1 MNELINYNATL
12 NLGNEKS
19 NLDAVIGSTNSLV
32 PASDKI
38 NNINSVN
45 NSVIA
50 KDSAT
55 TKDILPSIL
64 DLKSEEINNVI
75 LPESSTTKKSIF
87 SNDLTSKSST
97 SDTGIDTLTGLKVNE
112 AVIDNSTPDSLTNPS
127 ASQSQT
133 LNNTEQLKEN
143 VTPAASESKTPDT
156 SITSTENKTIAPA
169 IEKPSVSVEET
180 SPVTDKAAVT
190 SESEDRAIAPL
201 DTGSTTP
208 VPSEKPVVTTES
220 SSRVTGDAG
229 AIASNT
235 PAKNPDSAVVTN
247 NNSGSIASEVSTSD
261 TPLVTTS
268 QNFTFNM
275 GVFKVDETG
284 KVGIDYLFDGG
295 GYEGELGIFNLDGM
309 ENLAQNSD
317 AFITEAARR
326 AVSNSNLGYVVI
338 NDATEGAR
346 FNGDLPYDIDRNRG
360 EYKGVK
366 TFTMLPGD
374 RFALI
379 LVPNGA
385 NLQQIANKSATG
397 DDARPLFSLPM
408 ANPNGSFMTGQI
420 ADVTGVGNT
429 FVMEDLRVDK
439 SGTDSDYND
448 IIFQVRG
455 ATGSA
460 VSIDSVINP
469 NKEWRST
476 NLGKALIEYAK
487 PYVTPENPKVGE
499 LVTDELYDSI
509 FGNTD
514 NQVDNPSK
522 TGAIAPEVPKSDSPA
537 VTTAPATS
545 DPAKTESNVTSTNS
559 GAIAPTT
566 EKPSVSVEETSPV
579 TDKAAVTSESQNQP
593 LDSGATTTILPQQPV
608 VTAESS
614 SSVTEDGGA
623 IVSDTP
629 KTSDSAV
636 VTDNNSGAIAPA
648 IEKPSVSV
656 VETSPVTDKTA
667 VTSESQNQLLDS
679 GATTTILPQQPVVTA
694 ESSSSVT
701 EDGEAIVSD
710 TPKNS
715 DSAVVTDNNSG
726 AIAPSNEETPVI
738 DNSSV
743 TSSSSNSTNAGEVKE
758 TQNQSSLVVVE
769 TVVVTDAT
777 ETNSGEE
784 QAIATDKLLVGDNVG
799 AIAVNPT
806 STTLPNSVTADNS
819 VSNVTGDNRGAIAST
834 SPDTNSASISQPTA
848 VETSASGDGGEGAIA
863 STTQETVTESVV
875 TPQTVINEWLE
886 QANSQLTK
894 LETTGKQKLQ
904 SIQNE
909 LIDAGNSIY
918 NQVPDIGS
926 NLSSNENYMNGWV
939 DALGNQITSSGDYLN
954 AWSNYLQGEISST
967 GNSTYNQSW
976 DIWQN
981 LSSNTDYLNSWD
993 SYLNSELSGVGKY
1006 MYDSANSSASEINR
1020 VRDWMYKW
1028 TDYNWNEI
1036 VRLENWMIDRT
1047 NYVWDQF
1054 HQNGVGNEAWKE
1066 YDALEN
1072 TRKSIV
1078 DNAETQYYNN
1088 LFYRNTVLDTAN
1100 SNFRAWDD
1108 YRIGVM
1114 NDGWEEYNNFDSYTD
1129 AVINNAWNDYRNLD
1143 NYRVEVMNQAWNDYN
1158 SLKNYQANIIG
1169 DAWSRYYALDNY
1181 TDAVMADAW
1190 SQYQAQDKARYQIM
1204 GDAWNQY
1211 SAITQSWNDSV
1222 DDTQAQI
1229 DIWAKIA
1236 TSENRWYNTPDLTKS
1251 GLPLIGVID
1260 TGFSA
1265 ENPDIDYSRITLGKD
1280 LVDGDDNP
1288 LLESGEAWRGE
1299 HGTKILEIIGATR
1312 NNNIGIDGI
1321 NHKSPLWLGRAVGSN
1336 DWAQSLVEF
1345 VDAAKAS
1352 KQPNAVVN
1360 LSFDLTE
1367 TLADGS
1373 VVTRYE
1379 LTALE
1384 RAALTYA
1391 QQNNVLVVAAT
1402 GNQNALMSALGE
1414 ATKEFDNILV
1424 AGAAEGWQK
1433 ADYSSY
1439 GEIDYANYGKGVDIL
1454 AQGTANNGAVGS
1466 SVAAAKVTG
1475 AASVIWA
1482 ANPNL
1487 NYTQVM
1493 DILRRT
1499 ATDLDTPGWDT
1510 QTGLGLLNIAAAVHL
1525 AKATEPEKYK
1535 PANFD
1540 MVEDTLK
1547 TYGIPEVYWPDFYN
1561 LYYYYDLE
1569 AKMTGAAWSS
1579 TGSAIAT
1586 ERAAWSWKGA
1596 GVGAVVGAVLGDPVT
1611 GAVVGGLL
1619 GNSGGGSGSGSSN
1632 PFPQWAKDVV
1642 IKTKTSL
1649 NSAKSVLI
1657 EVATDTDQAL
1667 KNGAT
1672 YLGQVNSKFG
1682 SEMDSAANY
1691 VRDRFNDGWSGVGSA
1706 ANSVTSSLKNG
1717 RDAFKSS
1724 AYYLGDRAQ
1733 ASWDATKEA
1742 ANSLGGWVTD
1752 AWNQTTNAAN
1762 SVQNSLEKGWNAI
1775 SEVGDKVGD
1784 KIPKSIDELK
1794 KLGKDVNNFLNENNP
1809 VGKLA
1814 NDLAAKLKSNLEGID
1829 VAAILNV
1836 LKQIPVVGTV
1846 VSGLEGL
1853 YYLAQGDWQNV
1864 LTAAINAALGFYGA
1878 SSVVKPDL
1886 VKLFVDVAWPLKDRN
1901 YKGAV
1906 AAALTNFKV
1915 KEETAT
1921 IFVNAA
1927 WEMAKGGDWKD
1938 VLSASLSAA
1947 KFSNAD
1953 KFVNIAWG
1961 VIDGNYQ
1968 TALSTGL
1975 QVAGF
1980 DKLGL
1985 NQAKADAF
1993 VKSALGLRDNQPG
2006 QVAEAL
2012 LSISGQQFANSP
2024 WVEALNDTNPN
2035 NDRDAVTQGL
2045 SAVGFQ
2051 NVEQWVD
2058 MAWDIKD
2065 RQYLDALS
2073 TGFSLGGF
2081 TQGKDWVDMAR
2092 NVQQK
2097 NYLDALSTGFTL
2109 AGFKKGQNLANAAMA
2124 VSKGNLIDAFFNALS
2139 LVDGVGELVDAFKYL
2154 KDGNAKQGVPLMIQA
2169 APKLAILIGT

>member
-45 NSVIA
+45 NSVTA

-75 LPESSTTKKSIF
+75 LPDYSTPKTSIF

-97 SDTGIDTLTGLKVNE
+97 SDTGIDSLTGLKVNE
-112 AVIDNSTPDSLTNPS
+112 AVIDNSKPDSLTNPS

-143 VTPAASESKTPDT
+143 VTPATSESKTPDT

-190 SESEDRAIAPL
+190 SESEDKAIAPL
-201 DTGSTTP
+201 ETGSTTP
-208 VPSEKPVVTTES
+208 VSSEKPVVTTES
-220 SSRVTGDAG
+220 SSSVTGDAG
-229 AIASNT
+229 SIASNT
-235 PAKNPDSAVVTN
+235 PAKNSDSAVVTN
-247 NNSGSIASEVSTSD
+247 NNSGAIASEVSKSD

-374 RFALI
+374 RFAFI

-385 NLQQIANKSATG
+385 NLQQVANKSAKG
-397 DDARPLFSLPM
+397 DDARPLFSLPI
-408 ANPNGSFMTGQI
+408 ANPNGSSMTGQI

-559 GAIAPTT
+559 GAIAP
-566 EKPSVSVEETSPV
+566 
-579 TDKAAVTSESQNQP
+579 
-593 LDSGATTTILPQQPV
+593 AT
-608 VTAESS
+608 
-614 SSVTEDGGA
+614 
-623 IVSDTP
+623 
-629 KTSDSAV
+629 
-636 VTDNNSGAIAPA
+636 
-648 IEKPSVSV
+648 EKPSVSV

-667 VTSESQNQLLDS
+667 VTSESQNQPLDS
-679 GATTTILPQQPVVTA
+679 VSTTPGSLQQPVVTA

-701 EDGEAIVSD
+701 EDGGAIASN
-710 TPKNS
+710 TSPRNP
-715 DSAVVTDNNSG
+715 DSVVVTDNNSG

-777 ETNSGEE
+777 QTNSGEE

-806 STTLPNSVTADNS
+806 STTAPNSLTADNS
-819 VSNVTGDNRGAIAST
+819 VSNVTGDNRGAIAKAT
-834 SPDTNSASISQPTA
+834 QDTNSASIPQPTV
-848 VETSASGDGGEGAIA
+848 VETSASGDKGEGAIA
-863 STTQETVTESVV
+863 STTPVTVKEPVV
-875 TPQTVINEWLE
+875 TTRTVVNEWLE
-886 QANSQLTK
+886 KANSQLTQ
-894 LETTGKQKLQ
+894 LEASGQQQLQKLQ
-904 SIQNE
+904 NE
-909 LIDAGNSIY
+909 LSDTGNSIY
-918 NQVPDIGS
+918 ERVPELWS
-926 NLSSNENYMNGWV
+926 NLSSNENYINALV
-939 DALGNQITSSGDYLN
+939 DDLGNQISSSGDYLN
-954 AWSNYLQGEISST
+954 AWANYLQGEISST
-967 GNSTYNQSW
+967 DYSTYNQSGE
-976 DIWQN
+976 ISQN
-981 LSSNTDYLNSWD
+981 LSSNTDYLNSLD
-993 SYLNSELSGVGKY
+993 SYLNSELSDVGNI
-1006 MYDSANSSASEINR
+1006 MYDEATYIASEINR
-1020 VRDWMYKW
+1020 VQDWMYQW

-1036 VRLENWMIDRT
+1036 VRIENWMIDRT
-1047 NYVWDQF
+1047 HHVVNEFNQY
-1054 HQNGVGNEAWKE
+1054 GVGDAAWNE
-1066 YDALEN
+1066 YDALTDN
-1072 TRKSIV
+1072 RNSIV
-1078 DNAETQYYNN
+1078 NAAETEYYNN
-1088 LFYRNTVLDTAN
+1088 VYYANTVRDTVN
-1100 SNFRAWDD
+1100 SNFRYWND

-1114 NDGWEEYNNFDSYTD
+1114 NDAWGEYNNFDSYTD
-1129 AVINNAWNDYRNLD
+1129 AVINNAWNDYSNLQ
-1143 NYRVEVMNQAWNDYN
+1143 NYRVEVINQAWNDYN
-1158 SLKNYQANIIG
+1158 SLTNYQANII
-1169 DAWSRYYALDNY
+1169 DNAWSEYYALDNY
-1181 TDAVMADAW
+1181 TGAVMADAW
-1190 SQYQAQDKARYQIM
+1190 NQYQAQDSARYQIM

-1211 SAITQSWNDSV
+1211 SAITNSWNDSV

-1229 DIWAKIA
+1229 DVWAKIA
-1236 TSENRWYNTPDLTKS
+1236 SSEGRWYNTPNNTKS

-1265 ENPDIDYSRITLGKD
+1265 DNPDIDYSRITLGKD
-1280 LVDGDDNP
+1280 LVGGDGNR
-1288 LLESGEAWRGE
+1288 LLESGEGWRD

-1321 NHKSPLWLGRAVGSN
+1321 NDKSPLWLGGAVGSN

-1352 KQPNAVVN
+1352 GQPNAVVN

-1367 TLADGS
+1367 TLPDGS
-1373 VVTRYE
+1373 VVTRHE
-1379 LTALE
+1379 LTTLE

-1402 GNQNALMSALGE
+1402 GNQNSLMSALGE

-1424 AGAAEGWQK
+1424 AGAAEGWQR

-1454 AQGTANNGAVGS
+1454 AQGTASNGAVGS

-1475 AASVIWA
+1475 AASLIWA

-1499 ATDLDTPGWDT
+1499 ATDLNAPGWDT

-1525 AKATEPEKYK
+1525 AKATEPETYK
-1535 PANFD
+1535 PANFAL
-1540 MVEDTLK
+1540 VEDTLK
-1547 TYGIPEVYWPDFYN
+1547 TYGIPEVYWKDFYN

-1569 AKMTGAAWSS
+1569 AKMTGAAWSG
-1579 TGSAIAT
+1579 TGSFTAT
-1586 ERAAWSWKGA
+1586 ERAALSFSNPVATVVTVVTGDPTTGILA
-1596 GVGAVVGAVLGDPVT
+1596 GVLA
-1611 GAVVGGLL
+1611 
-1619 GNSGGGSGSGSSN
+1619 GNSGGGSGGGSGGDSFN
-1632 PFPQWAKDVV
+1632 AYPQWAKNLVSS
-1642 IKTKTSL
+1642 TKTLL
-1649 NSAKSVLI
+1649 NSAKSVLTQ
-1657 EVATDTDQAL
+1657 VSKDTKQAL
-1667 KNGAT
+1667 KNGET
-1672 YLGQVNSKFG
+1672 YFGQTIGGFVS
-1682 SEMDSAANY
+1682 SIEQSAGY
-1691 VRDRFNDGWSGVGSA
+1691 VRNQFDDGWGGAGRAGSSMT
-1706 ANSVTSSLKNG
+1706 NVLKNG
-1717 RDAFKSS
+1717 WDSVEHSGDYLKDKGKQAWNRSQNAVNS
-1724 AYYLGDRAQ
+1724 AL
-1733 ASWDATKEA
+1733 
-1742 ANSLGGWVTD
+1742 NWVSD
-1752 AWNQTTNAAN
+1752 AWNEATDAAQ
-1762 SVQNSLEKGWNAI
+1762 SVQNSVNKGWQTI
-1775 SEVGDKVGD
+1775 SEAADQVGE

-1794 KLGKDVNNFLNENNP
+1794 KLGKNVNNFLNENNP

-1814 NDLAAKLKSNLEGID
+1814 NDLAAKLKSNLKGID
-1829 VAAILNV
+1829 VAAILNI
-1836 LKQIPVVGTV
+1836 LKQIPVVGTA

-1886 VKLFVDVAWPLKDRN
+1886 VKLFVDVAWELKDGD

-1906 AAALTNFKV
+1906 AAALSNFKV
-1915 KEETAT
+1915 ERDLADT
-1921 IFVNAA
+1921 FVNVA
-1927 WEMAKGGDWKD
+1927 WATKDGDWKS
-1938 VLSASLSAA
+1938 VLRAGLSTA
-1947 KFSNAD
+1947 KFNNAD

-1961 VIDGNYQ
+1961 VVEGNYQ
-1968 TALSTGL
+1968 NALNTGL
-1975 QVAGF
+1975 EMAGL

-1985 NQAKADAF
+1985 NPAKADAF
-1993 VKSALGLRDNQPG
+1993 VKSALALRDNQPDR
-2006 QVAEAL
+2006 VEEAL
-2012 LSISGQQFANSP
+2012 LSIAGQQFANSP
-2024 WVEALNDTNPN
+2024 WVQALKDTNPD
-2035 NDRDAVTQGL
+2035 NDRAAVTEGL
-2045 SAVGFQ
+2045 LAAGFQ
-2051 NVEQWVD
+2051 KEKVEQWVN
-2058 MAWDIKD
+2058 MAWQVKNN
-2065 RQYLDALS
+2065 QYLDALS

-2081 TQGKDWVDMAR
+2081 TQGKDWIAMAR
-2092 NVQQK
+2092 NLQQK
-2097 NYLDALSTGFTL
+2097 EYLDALSTGFKIS
-2109 AGFKKGQNLANAAMA
+2109 GFKKGENLVKAAVA
-2124 VSKGNLIDAFFNALS
+2124 VQEGNPINAFFNALS

-2154 KDGNAKQGVPLMIQA
+2154 KDGNAKQGVPLMIKA
-2169 APKLAILIGT
+2169 APKLGDLFI